1 MSLKP
6 LKISLSLAALL
17 SALTVAQ
24 AARVPATTEG
34 TGTGTRWTFTSGPAT
49 LKSGAKGAGRIM
61 SLQYD
66 GLEIL
71 HMDTNTA
78 TNYGSTFWPSPQAGW
93 ASNWPPSANI
103 DGNGAYTATYTDT
116 SLVLNGL
123 TDATNNVRIN
133 KQYWANSADTSFSQ
147 KFTLINTGSAA
158 KAWAPWQDTRVDTGG
173 IYLFP
178 KGTGAPTGD
187 LGQFV
192 KDSGGVSWYRH
203 DASNTLA
210 SGTTKFYAD
219 GSLGWFAHVKANRV
233 VLIKKFSDTPAAK
246 KAPGVENE
254 IELYSTNRPLNNSDF
269 VEMEVQGSYDTIPA
283 GDSIVWN
290 MKWYVR
296 KLPDSVTVAVG
307 NPAIVNFITKVISG
321 PVSINGASRSP
332 SAPHFQLGSAGR
344 RVSLDLARNADVSLF
359 LVNSAGREVRR
370 LHAGRLAQ
378 GRHEFSLPAA
388 MPKGV
393 YWVVLKDAAR
403 PGILGM
409 HKLIWLQN

>member
-1 MSLKP
+1 M
-6 LKISLSLAALL
+6 KISLSLAALL
-17 SALTVAQ
+17 SALTAAQ
-24 AARVPATTEG
+24 AARVPATSEG

-49 LKSGAKGAGRIM
+49 LKSGAKAAGRIM
-61 SLQYD
+61 SLQYA

-71 HMDTNTA
+71 HMDTATA
-78 TNYGSTFWPSPQAGW
+78 TNYGSTFWPSPQAAW

-103 DGNGAYTATYTDT
+103 DGNGAYTAMYTDT
-116 SLVLNGL
+116 SLVLNGQ

-133 KQYWANSADTSFSQ
+133 KQYWANSADTSFGQ
-147 KFTLINTGSAA
+147 RFTLINTGTSA

-192 KDSGGVSWYRH
+192 KDSNNISWYRH
-203 DASNTLA
+203 DANNTLA

-254 IELYSTNRPLNNSDF
+254 IELYSTNRPLTGTDF

-307 NPAIVNFITKVISG
+307 NPSIVNFVNKVLAG
-321 PVSINGASRSP
+321 PVSINGNAARSARASS
-332 SAPHFQLGSAGR
+332 FQLGSAGR
-344 RVSLDLARNADVSLF
+344 RISLDLAKNADVTLSL
-359 LVNSAGREVRR
+359 LNSSGREISR

-378 GRHEFSLPAA
+378 GRHEFALGAA

-393 YWVVLKDAAR
+393 YWIVLKEASR

-409 HKLIWLQN
+409 HKLVWLEN